1 MRSSERDS
9 ILLAKLSEEI
19 ETCRREMTRKIPLSP
34 YKIDN
39 TMIES
44 VDSYGKLF
52 VESIKANLDM
62 ETPVTEVTEE
72 DETLETEESVGIP
85 EPDLEAEKSELNQ
98 VTNSIREKEELL
110 HSIEETFKDM
120 QGQLLSKMT
129 EQYHHKIAALEG
141 DIKAMEH
148 DRDTAVQKA
157 SHGSDR
163 SKISEAY
170 KKKISQLEVQLQQQ
184 KKNDREQS
192 KLFKL
197 VETQKTKIG
206 RLADE
211 IKNAKVQKVQLTKK
225 IKQEQDNFTR
235 MKAERNRELIKMR
248 RQNLIKDQKIIK
260 LENEK
265 RKKDIIVRRKIE
277 ELNAYQKR
285 AKDRPSKAILDPKTV
300 KKFISEYTDACIAE
314 EQMKVKLRREM
325 DEKNKIVESI
335 ENMQKS
341 HARATLRRERS
352 LLQLNEEE
360 DYELL
365 ASIEQDEAEIKE
377 MNETIEALEDKRQYK
392 ENLIIQA

>member
-9 ILLAKLSEEI
+9 ILLGKLSQEI
-19 ETCRREMTRKIPLSP
+19 ETCRREMTRKVPLSP

-85 EPDLEAEKSELNQ
+85 EPDLEAEKSELNL

-129 EQYHHKIAALEG
+129 EQYHHKIASLEG

-157 SHGSDR
+157 SQGSDR

-235 MKAERNRELIKMR
+235 MRAERNRELIKMR

-265 RKKDIIVRRKIE
+265 RKKDIIVREKSKSSTPIKSV
-277 ELNAYQKR
+277 QKTDQ
-285 AKDRPSKAILDPKTV
+285 AKPFWTRRLSKSSSANT
-300 KKFISEYTDACIAE
+300 
-314 EQMKVKLRREM
+314 QMLALLRS
-325 DEKNKIVESI
+325 K
-335 ENMQKS
+335 
-341 HARATLRRERS
+341 
-352 LLQLNEEE
+352 
-360 DYELL
+360 
-365 ASIEQDEAEIKE
+365 
-377 MNETIEALEDKRQYK
+377 
-392 ENLIIQA
+392 